1 MPRRRAEAAERRH
14 ARDRAQPAAAQPLQQ
29 DRFELV
35 VGVMSG
41 EQDLARFEPVGQRR
55 IARFAGGGLGALP
68 RDPRHDDTDVVEG
81 NAVRRRKL
89 ATRTCPVRGI
99 GLQRVIDVDRPQARV
114 QPARAGQ
121 LRQRD
126 EQDRGVESAA
136 QCDAESRS
144 VFAARRR
151 HGSEQEIEACGQAL
165 RGEHE
170 LRARVGR
177 DAAQLAAR

>member
-1 MPRRRAEAAERRH
+1 MPRRRTEPAERRH
-14 ARDRAQPAAAQPLQQ
+14 ARDRAQPASAQPLQQ

-35 VGVMSG
+35 VRVMSG
-41 EQDLARFEPVGQRR
+41 EQDLTGFEPVGQRR
-55 IARFAGGGLGALP
+55 IARLAGGGFGTLP
-68 RDPRHDDTDVVEG
+68 RDPRHDDADVIEA
-81 NAVRRRKL
+81 NAVRPGEL
-89 ATRTCPVRGI
+89 LTCPCPLRGV

-114 QPARAGQ
+114 QLAPWANCASATSMH
-121 LRQRD
+121 
-126 EQDRGVESAA
+126 RGVESAA

-170 LRARVGR
+170 RRARVGR